1 MLPDPFRLVIIPIT
15 KSAATGRREP
25 LGWRNRRLSMRGS
38 IVYALYYFPGNASLL
53 PHMMLREIG
62 ADFELRLVDRSRNA
76 QNSPEYLKLNPN
88 GRIPVLIDGA
98 LALYETAAIALHL
111 CDRHPEAGLAPP
123 AGTPERALFYR
134 WLVHLTNTPQAEYRS
149 WFYPHEFVT
158 DEAAAPTVKAA
169 AERRL
174 NDIFDRIADQLGA
187 GPWLLGERFSAA
199 DLYLLML
206 IRWGRAMPR
215 PPRTLPPLGALA
227 ERVLARP
234 AVQAT
239 IAAEALQPPIV

>member
-1 MLPDPFRLVIIPIT
+1 M
-15 KSAATGRREP
+15 
-25 LGWRNRRLSMRGS
+25 
-38 IVYALYYFPGNASLL
+38 YALYYFPGNASLL

-62 ADFELRLVDRSRNA
+62 SPFELRLVDRAHNA

-88 GRIPVLIDGA
+88 GRIPVLIDGD
-98 LALYETAAIALHL
+98 LVLYETAAIALHL
-111 CDRHPEAGLAPP
+111 CDRHPESRLAPP
-123 AGTPERALFYR
+123 PGSAERPLFYR

-158 DEAAAPTVKAA
+158 EESAAATVKAS

-174 NDIFDRIADQLGA
+174 NLIFDRIADGLGS
-187 GPWLLGERFSAA
+187 GPWLLGERFSAV
-199 DLYLLML
+199 DLYLFML

-215 PPRTLPPLGALA
+215 PPRALAPLGALA

-234 AVQAT
+234 AVQA
-239 IAAEALQPPIV
+239 ALEAEGLKPPIV

>member
-1 MLPDPFRLVIIPIT
+1 M
-15 KSAATGRREP
+15 
-25 LGWRNRRLSMRGS
+25 
-38 IVYALYYFPGNASLL
+38 YALYYFPGNASLL

-62 ADFELRLVDRSRNA
+62 SPFELRLVDRAHNA

-88 GRIPVLIDGA
+88 GRIPVLIDGD
-98 LALYETAAIALHL
+98 LVLYETAAIALHL
-111 CDRHPEAGLAPP
+111 CDRHPESRLAPP
-123 AGTPERALFYR
+123 PGSAERPLFYR

-158 DEAAAPTVKAA
+158 DESAAATVKAS

-174 NDIFDRIADQLGA
+174 NIIFDRVAEQLGS
-187 GPWLLGERFSAA
+187 GPWLLGERFSAV
-199 DLYLLML
+199 DLYLFML

-215 PPRTLPPLGALA
+215 PPRALAPLGALA

-234 AVQAT
+234 AVQA
-239 IAAEALQPPIV
+239 ALEAEGLKPPIV